1 MGYGVRLAQL
11 TTCSTDVHI
20 PCVQIILYRLYGL
33 KISLKFDSIA
43 TNPHI
48 HHMLAILIF
57 MAFNLLVFIL

>member
-1 MGYGVRLAQL
+1 M
-11 TTCSTDVHI
+11 
-20 PCVQIILYRLYGL
+20 LYQLYGL

-57 MAFNLLVFIL
+57 MALNLLVFIL